1 MSRDLNETL
10 IFAKVV
16 ELGSFTAAG
25 RMLGIPKTTV
35 SRKVQ
40 ALEARLDARLLKRST
55 RRIGLTEAG
64 ALYYEHARQIAHELD
79 QAESAV
85 QQLQG
90 GPRGWLR
97 FTAPYA
103 LGQQAIA
110 PLLPAFRAQHPEVRV
125 EMILSNE
132 VEDLIGADFDLAL
145 RAGQLPPD
153 SRLVAR
159 TLLWLR
165 SAVFAS
171 PAYLERFGTPSAPAE
186 LGQHRA
192 LCASW
197 NRQGSRY
204 AWLLERGDERVE
216 VPLQPVLVVNDPVAL
231 LPAVRAGE
239 GLALLIEAVA
249 EAGQGRAGL
258 RRVLEGWHAPEVPI
272 NAVFPPGRVV
282 PPKVRAF
289 IDFLLANLRL

>member
-25 RMLGIPKTTV
+25 RMLGIPKATV

-40 ALEARLDARLLKRST
+40 ALEARLDVRLMKRST

-64 ALYYEHARQIAHELD
+64 ALYYEHARQIAQELD

-97 FTAPYA
+97 FTAPYS

-125 EMILSNE
+125 EMMLSNE
-132 VEDLIGADFDLAL
+132 VEDLIGAEFDLAL

-171 PAYLERFGTPSAPAE
+171 TAYLERFGEPAAPAE
-186 LGQHRA
+186 LAQHRA

-197 NRQGSRY
+197 NRQGNRY
-204 AWLLERGDERVE
+204 AWLLKRGDDTVE

-249 EAGQGRAGL
+249 EAGQGRRGL

-289 IDFLLANLRL
+289 IDFLLANLSL